1 MCGKCL
7 TGEGTGENTNTR
19 NGGMRNVVMIR
30 GREIILAV
38 IWKNENFI
46 TKHGRGYS
54 VSQSQCVKRQR

>member
-19 NGGMRNVVMIR
+19 NSGMRNVVMIR

-46 TKHGRGYS
+46 TKHGHSYS